1 MCNANKQGKRG
12 NTMNRKMVAEIF
24 TSMTKE
30 KITEGAGTLSS
41 FLTIMKL
48 DHKGFNKM
56 KPAERGALM
65 AACLIE
71 YGRKSAKENETQ

>member
-1 MCNANKQGKRG
+1 
-12 NTMNRKMVAEIF
+12 MNRKMVAEIF

>member
-1 MCNANKQGKRG
+1 
-12 NTMNRKMVAEIF
+12 MNRKIIAEIF
-24 TSMTKE
+24 SGMTKE
-30 KITEGAGTLSS
+30 KISEGAATLST

>member
-1 MCNANKQGKRG
+1 
-12 NTMNRKMVAEIF
+12 MNRKIIAEIF
-24 TSMTKE
+24 SGMTKE
-30 KITEGAGTLSS
+30 KISEGAATLST

-71 YGRKSAKENETQ
+71 YGRKSVKENETQ